1 MKLKLV
7 ILVAAIPVLA
17 LAGCDSKDSNPFE
30 TTDPIEYE
38 LIWQDEFDGPADQ
51 SPEGTKWAYDVGGGG
66 WGNNQLEFDTDRPE
80 NVSLDGN
87 GNLRIIARKESY
99 QGREYTS
106 ARIKTQNKFAHT
118 YGRFEARI
126 KLPIGQGIWPA
137 FWMLGEDFPT
147 VGWPKCGEIDIMEYR
162 GQAPSRV
169 SGALHGPGYSGGN
182 PLGGG
187 YSLPNGGFN
196 TDFHLFA
203 VEWTKNSVTWSV
215 DGIEYMT
222 KTSGNVPSGGDWVFD
237 HPFFIILNVAVGGG
251 FVGPPNSS
259 TVFPQTMLIDY
270 VRVYGES

>member
-1 MKLKLV
+1 MRTSLMTLAIVLPALV
-7 ILVAAIPVLA
+7 
-17 LAGCDSKDSNPFE
+17 LAGCDSKDNNPFE
-30 TTDPIEYE
+30 TTDPIEYT
-38 LIWQDEFDGPADQ
+38 LIWQDEFEGPVDQ
-51 SPEGTKWAYDVGGGG
+51 SPDANKWAFDVGGSG
-66 WGNNQLEFDTDRPE
+66 WGNNQLEFDTARPE
-80 NVSLDGN
+80 NVSLDGG
-87 GNLRIIARKESY
+87 GNLRIIARKEDY
-99 QGREYTS
+99 QGKAYTS
-106 ARIKTQNKFAHT
+106 GRIKTQGKFSHT

-137 FWMLGEDFPT
+137 FWMLGSDFPT
-147 VGWPKCGEIDIMEYR
+147 RGWPNCGEIDIMEYR
-162 GQAPSRV
+162 GQIPNRV

-196 TDFHLFA
+196 EDFHLFA

-222 KTSGNVPSGGDWVFD
+222 QTSGNVPPGGDWVYD
-237 HPFFIILNVAVGGG
+237 HPFFILLNVAVGGG